1 MLSILEFRGYSL
13 VSEAFAD
20 VSDSQVQLALEL
32 AQCLL
37 CICVPD
43 ECRIAAWSYAVGH
56 VLELTVTGCGLP
68 LTGVSE
74 IQNQADRVKFAPR
87 GLSELESTRYGAIL
101 KQILRQHSANSLYFG
116 VLR

>member
-1 MLSILEFRGYSL
+1 MLSVLEFRGYTL
-13 VSEAFAD
+13 VSDSFTE

-37 CICVPD
+37 CICVPE